1 MPNSTLSRLTPKSL
15 VKHTL
20 VTLVI
25 DMSINNHNEI
35 MRLLRSLER
44 RSNPITTNEVLGKK
58 LVWQVIVRE
67 FDEQFWQDVAN
78 GNGFELY
85 IQDMSRYTEAV

>member
-1 MPNSTLSRLTPKSL
+1 MPNNTPSRLTPKSL

-85 IQDMSRYTEAV
+85 IQDMSRYTEVV